1 MADLLVK
8 ELELL
13 GRQKLHYQ
21 ISCCAIQTI
30 HGIIEFTADA
40 SPHHLPKFGVDLNCG
55 PSQPNPRET
64 LAFEVS

>member
-40 SPHHLPKFGVDLNCG
+40 SPHHLPKFGVDRNCG
-55 PSQPNPRET
+55 TSQVNPLEP
-64 LAFEVS
+64 LVFEVG

>member
-21 ISCCAIQTI
+21 ITCCAIQTI

-40 SPHHLPKFGVDLNCG
+40 SPHHLPKFCVDRDRG
-55 PSQPNPRET
+55 PTQLSPCEP
-64 LAFEVS
+64 LVFEVG